1 MPNRRLIIMRH
12 ATAAGSGSGTD
23 HARHLTRIGN
33 AEAARVGIR
42 LAALGALPDR
52 VLSSS
57 AMRCRETFESLCIG
71 MKTHP
76 PVDFADALYNAGHNE
91 LLDQL
96 ASWFAAGEDPETLLL
111 LAHNPGVSMLAFDLG
126 QGEGDNEVPLRSGFA
141 PATFAVFEIDDDGS
155 EISRRT
161 ARLQHLERPA

>member
-12 ATAAGSGSGTD
+12 ASAAGGGSGSD
-23 HARHLTRIGN
+23 HARPLTRIGN

-42 LAALGALPDR
+42 LAQLGALPDR

-57 AMRCRETFESLCIG
+57 ATRCRETFESLCIG
-71 MKTHP
+71 MKIHP
-76 PVDFADALYNAGHNE
+76 PVDFEDALYNAAHDE

-96 ASWFAAGEDPETLLL
+96 ASWFAAGENPGTLLL

-126 QGEGDNEVPLRSGFA
+126 QGESGDETSLRSGFA
-141 PATFAVFEIDDDGS
+141 PATFAVFEIEDDGPG
-155 EISRRT
+155 ISRRT
-161 ARLQHLERPA
+161 ARLQHFERPA

>member
-1 MPNRRLIIMRH
+1 MPNRRLILMRH
-12 ATAAGSGSGTD
+12 ATAAGAGGGTD
-23 HARHLTRIGN
+23 HARPLTRIGH
-33 AEAARVGIR
+33 AEAARVGVR
-42 LAALGALPDR
+42 LAELGALPDR

-57 AMRCRETFESLCIG
+57 ATRCRETFESLCIG

-76 PVDFADALYNAGHNE
+76 PADFEDALYNAAHHE

-96 ASWFAAGEDPETLLL
+96 TSVFAAGEDSETLLL

-126 QGEGDNEVPLRSGFA
+126 QGASDDETPLRSGFA

-155 EISRRT
+155 GISRRT
-161 ARLQHLERPA
+161 ARLEHFERPA